1 MKKALLTMTVL
12 AASLAVEAQSIWNR
26 AHLENVRISITS
38 GDYRPALEFLTRQAD
53 SLLEATP
60 LSVMLKKAVPA
71 RSVQT

>member
-38 GDYRPALEFLTRQAD
+38 GDYLPALEFLTR
-53 SLLEATP
+53 
-60 LSVMLKKAVPA
+60 
-71 RSVQT
+71 SVQT